1 MHTCLNPLKKLLII
15 VSLIIASTTINLYSE
30 EINIKINGEEYSREM
45 PEDLESAKILIRSMS
60 EMINN
65 ADNTIINLQNKTNYQ
80 TSDTSEKISSLE
92 TKLNT
97 VEKELEN
104 ANKKLENSE
113 KGINSLIKTN
123 TRNTPFLVI
132 GPTIGIDRAIGF
144 HFMIGTEYRI
154 FRNFHIGGSIFSTI
168 YSNSDNRIFDI
179 GAGLILGYSI
189 K

>member
-1 MHTCLNPLKKLLII
+1 
-15 VSLIIASTTINLYSE
+15 
-30 EINIKINGEEYSREM
+30 M
-45 PEDLESAKILIRSMS
+45 PEDLENAKALIRSMS

-65 ADNTIINLQNKTNYQ
+65 ADNTVIELQSKINTQN
-80 TSDTSEKISSLE
+80 SITSERISSLE

-104 ANKKLENSE
+104 ANKKLKDSE
-113 KGINSLIKTN
+113 KGINSLIKMN

-132 GPTIGIDRAIGF
+132 GPTIGIDRSIGF

-154 FRNFHIGGSIFSTI
+154 FRNFHIGGSVFSTI

-179 GAGLILGYSI
+179 GAGLVLGYSI

>member
-1 MHTCLNPLKKLLII
+1 
-15 VSLIIASTTINLYSE
+15 
-30 EINIKINGEEYSREM
+30 M
-45 PEDLESAKILIRSMS
+45 PEDLENAKVLIRSMS

-65 ADNTIINLQNKTNYQ
+65 ADNTVVELQSKIDNQNST
-80 TSDTSEKISSLE
+80 TSERISSLE

-104 ANKKLENSE
+104 ANKKLEDSE
-113 KGINSLIKTN
+113 KGINSLIKMN

-154 FRNFHIGGSIFSTI
+154 FRNFHIGGSVFSTI

-179 GAGLILGYSI
+179 GAGLVLGYSI